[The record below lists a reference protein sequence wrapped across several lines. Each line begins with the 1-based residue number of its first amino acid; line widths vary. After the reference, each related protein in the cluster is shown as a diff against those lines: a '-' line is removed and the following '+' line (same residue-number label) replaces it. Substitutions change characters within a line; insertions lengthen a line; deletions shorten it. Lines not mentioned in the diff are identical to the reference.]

1 MQRDAR
7 WFWLLTYACAFA
19 CTRLAAA
26 TNASSTGT
34 IDSPCTTCVLP
45 VYDGRPL
52 YVYASTVAT
61 VETYG
66 VHYLQITSTGV
77 HPSAGGTLLA
87 LQSVEP
93 GLRPVTTFTMRKSD
107 KCEILWYWSGADASM
122 PGGRV
127 YVMPK
132 DGTSCPH
139 AMHPPNASTTA
150 LESTSTPAPEATP
163 APNASTSALESTS
176 TPAPNASTPA
186 LQGRTAPA
194 PNASTPAL
202 QGSSTP
208 APNASTAPELEGS
221 STPAPNAS
229 TAVAGENTSTPAPVA
244 NTSNTSTVAAPPPHA
259 ANTSNASTAHNTSTA
274 RATLPPATT
283 PAPLPTPVYNIT
295 YNLTIPNTHCHPAGD
310 GIGGITLQECGD
322 RCTDVHCSAFSFYT
336 DLIFANV
343 ILSNMSLVTSTCYIC
358 GFPTHVEYGNVTV
371 DGNYSSVLT
380 PALLREHQSPYDMF
394 NIYQPVYTEAAPA
407 PTVCDAGSV
416 QEWLERAIFAPVLA
430 EANASAGGAL
440 DATREGQLL
449 AVLAGSVAAN
459 LSHAAEDCSM
469 PEVNTLALLDQAR
482 VALRAAGVATAPCAA
497 FSGALLE
504 FALAPALAELNASK
518 QGALNDTHAPAL
530 RLLLEQQFLPALL
543 ANGSTCDPALVSN
556 ATLEA
561 QAHAFAQA
569 VLQNPVL
576 AVLFGAVVEAADQCA
591 ALFESLAAG
600 STDGMLQELNATA
613 GGALNATH
621 AAAMAELVQEHLI
634 APLAASG
641 ANCTDLAALSAAM
654 QPRALQLQLALA
666 QHPLFRA
673 YHALPADAEVVV
685 EMTVQLGI
693 SRVQFDAAAQRN
705 FRTGIASA
713 CSVAVEAVRITAV
726 REVGAGRRRLLQAAT
741 QEKLEVDT
749 QIDAAPAQALAVLAA
764 AENSTAVQ
772 ESVQAEMGGD
782 VQVETVGTPTLAQ
795 PQRPAP
801 SPAPSPPRANYAGQ
815 HSAKSTDEGTWS
827 IFVVALVLLLFAF
840 IVVFYSAL
848 SIRGWGERAC
858 VPAPGECPQPPGYL
872 TAQLCHVQT
881 SAPEKQNLLPQAVAL
896 SIRGWGERDCVPAPG
911 ECPQPPGY
919 LRAQL
924 CHAQTSAPEQQN
936 LLPQAVFRG
945 PYAQLGYA
953 PAFVYAPPPGAPAS
967 DAYAWTRT

>member
-1 MQRDAR
+1 MQRDGL

-19 CTRLAAA
+19 YTRLAAA

-34 IDSPCTTCVLP
+34 IDAPCTTCVLP

-52 YVYASTVAT
+52 YVYASTETT
-61 VETYG
+61 VQAYD
-66 VHYLQITSTGV
+66 VHYLQITREDK
-77 HPSAGGTLLA
+77 HPTAGGA
-87 LQSVEP
+87 LHEPQSFDYGP
-93 GLRPVTTFTMRKSD
+93 PPVTTFIMGKSD
-107 KCEILWYWSGADASM
+107 KCAILWYWSGADASV

-132 DGTSCPH
+132 DGSSCPH
-139 AMHPPNASTTA
+139 AMYPPDASTTA
-150 LESTSTPAPEATP
+150 LESTSSPAPEATP
-163 APNASTSALESTS
+163 APNASTPALEGSS

-186 LQGRTAPA
+186 LESSSTPP

-208 APNASTAPELEGS
+208 P
-221 STPAPNAS
+221 PNAS
-229 TAVAGENTSTPAPVA
+229 TAVAAENTSTPAPGA
-244 NTSNTSTVAAPPPHA
+244 NTSNASTVAAPPPPA
-259 ANTSNASTAHNTSTA
+259 ANTSNASTAHNTS
-274 RATLPPATT
+274 TT

-310 GIGGITLQECGD
+310 GISGITLEECGD
-322 RCTDVHCSAFSFYT
+322 QCTDVHCSAFSFHT
-336 DLIFANV
+336 DLIFTNV

-358 GFPTHVEYGNVTV
+358 GFPTYLEYDNVTV
-371 DGNYSSVLT
+371 DGNYSSVLA

-407 PTVCDAGSV
+407 PTECDASGV
-416 QEWLERAIFAPVLA
+416 QQWLERAIFAPVLA

-440 DATREGQLL
+440 NATREGELL
-449 AVLAGSVAAN
+449 ALLAGSVAAN

-482 VALRAAGVATAPCAA
+482 VALRAAGVATGPCAA

-504 FALAPALAELNASK
+504 FAFAPALSELNASK
-518 QGALNDTHAPAL
+518 QGGLNDTHARAL

-543 ANGSTCDPALVSN
+543 ANGSTCDPAQVSN

-561 QAHAFAQA
+561 QAHAFAQQ

-576 AVLFGAVVEAADQCA
+576 AALFGAVVEAGDACA
-591 ALFESLAAG
+591 ALFEFLAAG
-600 STDGMLQELNATA
+600 STNGMLQELNATA

-621 AAAMAELVQEHLI
+621 AAALAELVQQHLVL
-634 APLAASG
+634 PLASSG

-673 YHALPADAEVVV
+673 YHALPQDAEVAVV
-685 EMTVQLGI
+685 MTTRLGM
-693 SRVQFDAAAQRN
+693 SLVQFDAAARRQY
-705 FRTGIASA
+705 RTGIAGA
-713 CSVAVEAVRITAV
+713 CGVTAEAVRITAV
-726 REVGAGRRRLLQAAT
+726 REVGAARRRLLQAAT
-741 QEKLEVDT
+741 EEKLEVDT
-749 QIDAAPAQALAVLAA
+749 QIDVPPAQALAVLAA

-772 ESVQAEMGGD
+772 ESVQAQMGGD

-795 PQRPAP
+795 PQAPAP

-815 HSAKSTDEGTWS
+815 HSAKSTDEGSWS
-827 IFVVALVLLLFAF
+827 IFVVALLLLLLAF
-840 IVVFYSAL
+840 IVVFASAL
-848 SIRGWGERAC
+848 SIRGWDERAC
-858 VPAPGECPQPPGYL
+858 VPAPGECAPPPAYPC
-872 TAQLCHVQT
+872 AQLCYAQT
-881 SAPEKQNLLPQAVAL
+881 SAPEHQNLLPQA
-896 SIRGWGERDCVPAPG
+896 GFG
-911 ECPQPPGY
+911 
-919 LRAQL
+919 
-924 CHAQTSAPEQQN
+924 
-936 LLPQAVFRG
+936 G
-945 PYAQLGYA
+945 PYAQPGYA

-967 DAYAWTRT
+967 DAYA